1 VTAFSIDDYTT
12 VTIADMTAIRC
23 HHCGRC
29 ISSPVVDPDGNLFE
43 HTIYHPATDTSI
55 GELRR
60 TALFH
65 HRDYHQ

>member
-1 VTAFSIDDYTT
+1 VIRFSIDDYST
-12 VTIADMTAIRC
+12 VTVGDRTAIRC

-29 ISSPVVDPDGNLFE
+29 IRGPVVDPDGLLLE
-43 HTIYHPATDTSI
+43 HVVYLPATDTTI

-65 HRDYHQ
+65 HRENHQ